1 MILSPF
7 LVRQACKAYLIKKG
21 FILPIV
27 SLYLILPKQSMTSQ
41 LEPAVMAKVNTW
53 LNGDYDIETKQYIQ
67 KLIDES
73 NDTELTD
80 SFYKDLEFGTGGL
93 RGLIGVGSNRMNRY
107 TVGAATQGLANY
119 LNKAF
124 PNESK
129 SVAIAHDSRIK
140 SDEFAQII
148 ADIFSAN
155 GISVYLFEAL
165 RPTPELSFAIRHLG
179 CKSGVVVTASHNP
192 KEYNGYKAYWDDGS
206 QVVAPHD
213 VNIIG
218 EVDAIFSIDDIKFE
232 GDASKITKIGT
243 EVDTAYLNHIL
254 SLSISKDAI
263 ARQKDLKI
271 VYTPLHGTGVTLVP
285 QLLAKMGF
293 TAVTVIEEQAEANGN
308 GLFPTVVYPNPEES
322 EAMSM
327 AVNKAKEIDADL
339 VMGTDPDADRVGIA
353 VKNHHG
359 EIQLLNGNQTASVL
373 IYYLLNAWKD
383 AGKLTG
389 TQFVC
394 KTIVTTDL
402 IDKMAAAYDVKCYNT
417 LTGFKYIAQVI
428 REKEGVEQ
436 FIGGGE
442 ESYGYLIGDAV
453 RDKDAIASCAMMA
466 ELTAY
471 AKDKGLSLF
480 DMLMEIYKQF
490 GFYYEGLISLTK
502 KGKSGADEIL
512 QMMAD
517 FRANPP
523 KALAG
528 SPVTRM
534 DDYKALTTTDFASGV
549 TASIP
554 SGEMGI
560 ESSNVLQFFTEDG
573 TKFTCRPS
581 GTEPK
586 IKFYVGVREA
596 LEKNEDFDSVYA
608 ALKDKVKAIGEEL
621 GLK

>member
-1 MILSPF
+1 MI
-7 LVRQACKAYLIKKG
+7 
-21 FILPIV
+21 
-27 SLYLILPKQSMTSQ
+27 SQ
-41 LEPAVMAKVNTW
+41 LEPAVMAKINSW
-53 LNGDYDIETKQYIQ
+53 LEGDYDIEAKQHIQ
-67 KLIDES
+67 KLIDEA

-93 RGLIGVGSNRMNRY
+93 RGLIGIGSNRMNRY
-107 TVGAATQGLANY
+107 TVGSATQGLANY

-124 PNESK
+124 PNEAK
-129 SVAIAHDSRIK
+129 SVAIAYDSRIK

-165 RPTPELSFAIRHLG
+165 RPTPELSFAIRLLG

-213 VNIIG
+213 ANIID
-218 EVDAIFSIDDIKFE
+218 EVNAIQSIDDVKFE
-232 GDASKITKIGT
+232 GDPSKITKIGAD
-243 EVDTAYLNHIL
+243 VDAKYLDRIL

-285 QLLAKMGF
+285 SLLAKMGF
-293 TAVTVIEEQAEANGN
+293 TAVTVIEDQAEPGGN
-308 GLFPTVVYPNPEES
+308 GQFPTVVYPNPEES

-428 REKEGVEQ
+428 REKEGLEQ

-453 RDKDAIASCAMMA
+453 RDKDAIASCAMVA

-502 KGKSGADEIL
+502 KGKAGADEIQ

-523 KALAG
+523 KTLAG

-621 GLK
+621 ELK